1 MTPPRSRSSVA
12 WSQQTYVVRW
22 PYATVTSAV
31 PRTGKKPLRGR
42 RSNAPHALNRVCA
55 PTSDILLAVNGEASL
70 HRGNPARCRSI
81 SGLTL
86 PRSAGR
92 VSTLARERPVALPR
106 GLPSATESLPRGFS
120 TRLSPWRSCL
130 AAHPPA
136 RFTPFRG
143 QPITRASRAPQTW
156 VECGPTP
163 AVGKRESAEPVC
175 ELSGWEIRSV
185 GVPARQSPVVRGTE
199 CTRFTPAVNGGI
211 LSLSQLCTLASAVE

>member
-1 MTPPRSRSSVA
+1 
-12 WSQQTYVVRW
+12 
-22 PYATVTSAV
+22 VTSAV

-136 RFTPFRG
+136 RFTPSRG

-163 AVGKRESAEPVC
+163 AACRRRESAEPVC
-175 ELSGWEIRSV
+175 ELSARAILSV
-185 GVPARQSPVVRGTE
+185 GVPARQSPVVCGPER
-199 CTRFTPAVNGGI
+199 TRFTPAVNGGI
-211 LSLSQLCTLASAVE
+211 LSLKDDREDHTSRIASATYYHP